1 MAANSDRISLFKRSG
16 IYYVTYYSNGERRWK
31 STGFST
37 KPEALK
43 ALTEFRG
50 LLEERRQKRK
60 SG

>member
-16 IYYVTYYSNGERRWK
+16 IYYVTYHSNRKRRWK
-31 STGFST
+31 NTGFST

-50 LLEERRQKRK
+50 LLEKRQQKRK